1 MQLRCG
7 GLSQDGAR
15 FIVCNDF
22 YREDD
27 VHAAALVTKGGW
39 LNLRERRLTAPP
51 EALRQAL
58 EALERTADFIEL
70 PSL

>member
-1 MQLRCG
+1 M
-7 GLSQDGAR
+7 
-15 FIVCNDF
+15 CNDF